1 MASQDPGHS
10 EAPPLTYRRGSTEV
24 VPEAKLGM
32 NFMIFGVQKT
42 IQKKRDFKNFETWRF
57 DWENME
63 GLSNAHVTLH
73 KHN

>member
-42 IQKKRDFKNFETWRF
+42 IQKKGISKTSKHGDLTGKTWR
-57 DWENME
+57 
-63 GLSNAHVTLH
+63 V
-73 KHN
+73 